1 MDLDGILWKGKNYL
15 EVKEIWKYYT
25 SYCYLP
31 KLVDYNVLETS
42 IREGLTSRN
51 YFAIAD
57 GVSSGKFIN
66 LRWESDFLTFRSVF
80 SHPYQETNRRRGTQD
95 ICTRNNRNTYSRN
108 SPSGDTADSRYIYR
122 TIFWF
127 RIYQSKISECKCLF
141 LLSLKEAGQRKTRK
155 RCKQDLRRDS
165 AAT

>member
-66 LRWESDFLTFRSVF
+66 LRWESDFLTFDQSSAILIKKQIAEEELKTSV
-80 SHPYQETNRRRGTQD
+80 
-95 ICTRNNRNTYSRN
+95 C
-108 SPSGDTADSRYIYR
+108 
-122 TIFWF
+122 
-127 RIYQSKISECKCLF
+127 
-141 LLSLKEAGQRKTRK
+141 
-155 RCKQDLRRDS
+155 
-165 AAT
+165 